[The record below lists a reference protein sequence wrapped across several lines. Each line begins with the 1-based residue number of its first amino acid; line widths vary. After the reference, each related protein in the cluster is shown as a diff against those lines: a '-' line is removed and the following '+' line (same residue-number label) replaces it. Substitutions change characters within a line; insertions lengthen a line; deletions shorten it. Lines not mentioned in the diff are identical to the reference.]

1 LEQVLRVHI
10 CKMKTKSSWFACS
23 VLLLVAAD
31 IKGSPMESGTKI
43 LFHKLTHEVG
53 SEKRY
58 EYELQFI

>member
-1 LEQVLRVHI
+1 
-10 CKMKTKSSWFACS
+10 MKTKSSWFACS